1 MLIFF
6 LSTILCSLLPKL
18 RHFNHIMEKSSDKY
32 LADFDPWYPG
42 FEKYLTDYYVDS
54 LEEIDSMSDDLFNEK
69 LTQYLFSPGGGKYR
83 HLFEFAHNGTETDLK
98 CGKAAPKVIVS
109 FNSRNR

>member
-1 MLIFF
+1 
-6 LSTILCSLLPKL
+6 
-18 RHFNHIMEKSSDKY
+18 MEKSSGKY

-83 HLFEFAHNGTETDLK
+83 HLFEFSNNETETELR

-109 FNSRNR
+109 YYNLFK

>member
-1 MLIFF
+1 MG
-6 LSTILCSLLPKL
+6 
-18 RHFNHIMEKSSDKY
+18 KSSDKY

-42 FEKYLTDYYVDS
+42 FEKYLQDYYVDS
-54 LEEIDSMSDDLFNEK
+54 LEEIDSMSDDFFNEK

-83 HLFEFAHNGTETDLK
+83 HLFEFAENETELT

-109 FNSRNR
+109 FYLINSCNRSRVFLVRQLTF